1 MAENHDNLPP
11 IHEEYHNIIKM
22 ANYNPFKSSLLI
34 LYKFNFQKD
43 GLTVMPV
50 HYFRY
55 IFTIAVWL
63 FGGVGIALVLE
74 QITGIRD
81 LGLIFF
87 LPSIIVFLIG
97 SYRIHL
103 DLKWTYGS
111 QMVNSVKIADGIM
124 SIEYLEPTGGM
135 LHFIQNFFDS
145 PKRNVE
151 DTVNFPI
158 SAIGGVNFAEEYVN
172 DTTYYSLIASVV
184 TYDVNDEPDIFEIP
198 ISPRLRKLKDVSF
211 YCNLIDYLLPHLLH
225 EEVATSEGE

>member
-1 MAENHDNLPP
+1 MAENLDNLPP
-11 IHEEYHNIIKM
+11 IHEEYHHIIKM

-50 HYFRY
+50 HYYRY
-55 IFTIAVWL
+55 IFTMAIWL
-63 FGGVGIALVLE
+63 LSGVGIALVVE
-74 QITGIRD
+74 QITGIREF
-81 LGLIFF
+81 GLIFF
-87 LPSIIVFLIG
+87 LPCAAVFFIG
-97 SYRIHL
+97 AYRINL

-111 QMVNSVKIADGIM
+111 QIINSVKIADGIM

-172 DTTYYSLIASVV
+172 DATYYSLIASVV
-184 TYDVNDEPDIFEIP
+184 TYDVNDEPHIFEMP

-211 YCNLIDYLLPHLLH
+211 YCNLIDYLMPHLH